1 GQETIW
7 QGVKSGLRYVTGW
20 PGLLIVSLMTVGIN
34 FTIIPAFSLMPLL
47 VKEYFG
53 GSAIH
58 LGWVESAMG
67 IGMFVGGAVLGG
79 WGGFKRNIVT
89 SMLGLMG
96 MGLGTLV
103 FAIAPSGA
111 LWLAVIG
118 SLLVGIMTPVTM
130 GPFYAMIQTIVEPD
144 MQARIFSLL
153 SSVGTAMVPIGL
165 LVAGPVADR
174 FSIQVWFLFGGLLC
188 ILMAIGGLFIPA
200 VMQIESRDSTMPA
213 DVSQSLA

>member
-1 GQETIW
+1 
-7 QGVKSGLRYVTGW
+7 VTGW

-67 IGMFVGGAVLGG
+67 IGMFVGGAALGA

-89 SMLGLMG
+89 SLLGLMG
-96 MGLGTLV
+96 MGIGTLV
-103 FAIAPSGA
+103 FAAAPPTA
-111 LWLAVIG
+111 LWMAVIG

-144 MQARIFSLL
+144 MQARVFSLL
-153 SSVGTAMVPIGL
+153 SSAGTAMVPVGL

-188 ILMAIGGLFIPA
+188 IVMAVGGLFIPA
-200 VMQIESRDSTMPA
+200 VKQIESRETAMRG
-213 DVSQSLA
+213 DVSQSMA

>member
-1 GQETIW
+1 
-7 QGVKSGLRYVTGW
+7 
-20 PGLLIVSLMTVGIN
+20 MTVGIN
-34 FTIIPAFSLMPLL
+34 FAIIPAFSLMPLL
-47 VKEYFG
+47 VNEYFG

-67 IGMFVGGAVLGG
+67 IGMIVGGALLGA

-89 SMLGLMG
+89 SLLALMG

-103 FAIAPSGA
+103 FAAAPSTA

-118 SLLVGIMTPVTM
+118 SLLVGIMTPMTM

-144 MQARIFSLL
+144 MQARIFSLWN
-153 SSVGTAMVPIGL
+153 SVSAAMVPIGR

-174 FSIQVWFLFGGLLC
+174 FSNQAWFFYGGLLC
-188 ILMAIGGLFIPA
+188 ILMAICELFILA
-200 VMQIESRDSTMPA
+200 VMQIESRDSTMPG
-213 DVSQSLA
+213 DVSQSLG

>member
-1 GQETIW
+1 
-7 QGVKSGLRYVTGW
+7 
-20 PGLLIVSLMTVGIN
+20 
-34 FTIIPAFSLMPLL
+34 
-47 VKEYFG
+47 
-53 GSAIH
+53 
-58 LGWVESAMG
+58 MG

-213 DVSQSLA
+213 DALQSLA